1 MKYSLVIAVLLG
13 ALAVEASIVQTN
25 VRILDD
31 ELGEDK
37 VKKAQAAPGKSSAE
51 TPVEAGE
58 SKDDVKTTKQNEL
71 IAKIQASGDNASQRF
86 DAMHNVWGGR
96 DKALK
101 AAEAENVKV
110 EEVKKEKKIE
120 QKEKDDVDAET
131 WTSDMPDKYLKPKEE
146 YYLQKH

>member
-71 IAKIQASGDNASQRF
+71 IAKIQASGDNAQT
-86 DAMHNVWGGR
+86 
-96 DKALK
+96 
-101 AAEAENVKV
+101 AE
-110 EEVKKEKKIE
+110 
-120 QKEKDDVDAET
+120 
-131 WTSDMPDKYLKPKEE
+131 
-146 YYLQKH
+146 